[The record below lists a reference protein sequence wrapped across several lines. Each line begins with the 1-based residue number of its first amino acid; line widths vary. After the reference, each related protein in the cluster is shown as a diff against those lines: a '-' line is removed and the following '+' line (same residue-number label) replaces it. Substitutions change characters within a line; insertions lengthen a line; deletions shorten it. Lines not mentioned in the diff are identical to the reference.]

1 MHVCMHAHSRV
12 LIALVTSAREGPR
25 KCVSVG
31 MARGRNMY
39 FQTDAELRFEPQ
51 VYMKDLRLA
60 VVCLFILAAAFF
72 L

>member
-1 MHVCMHAHSRV
+1 
-12 LIALVTSAREGPR
+12 
-25 KCVSVG
+25 
-31 MARGRNMY
+31 MY